1 VRLDGKRA
9 IVTGGTAGIGLAT
22 VRLFVELGAR
32 VLVVARRAEPGLALA
47 GELGVEFLAADVADR
62 RSPAMI
68 VAAAQERLG
77 GIDVLV
83 NNAAADHTALLV
95 EVPDDEID
103 HVLDVDLAA
112 PIRLTRNVAAAM
124 LAQGTGGSIVN
135 LSSRTGTIGVLTMG
149 VYGAA
154 KGGLNAFTRHAA
166 IELAASGIRVNAVA
180 PGMTETPLIDEWLGQ
195 QPDPAAFRATVVAR
209 IPQQR
214 IGTPEEVAWTIA
226 WLASDVSPHVTGAV
240 IPIDGGYTAQ

>member
-1 VRLDGKRA
+1 MRLDGKRV

-32 VLVVARRAEPGLALA
+32 VLVVARRANPGLALA
-47 GELGVEFLAADVADR
+47 GELGIEFLAADVADR
-62 RSPAMI
+62 GSPTAI
-68 VAAAQERLG
+68 VAAARDRLG

-83 NNAAADHTALLV
+83 NNAATDHTALLT
-95 EVPDDEID
+95 EVSDDEID
-103 HVLDVDLAA
+103 RILDLDLGA
-112 PIRLTRNVAAAM
+112 PMRLTRNVAAAM
-124 LAQGTGGSIVN
+124 LEQGTGGSIVN
-135 LSSRTGTIGVLTMG
+135 LSSRLGSIGVLTMG

-154 KGGLNAFTRHAA
+154 KGGLNAYTRHAA
-166 IELAASGIRVNAVA
+166 IELAPAGIRVNAVA
-180 PGMTETPLIDEWLGQ
+180 PGMTQTPLIDEWIGQ
-195 QPDPAAFRATVVAR
+195 QTDPEGFRASVVAR

-214 IGTPEEVAWTIA
+214 IGTAEEVAWTIA